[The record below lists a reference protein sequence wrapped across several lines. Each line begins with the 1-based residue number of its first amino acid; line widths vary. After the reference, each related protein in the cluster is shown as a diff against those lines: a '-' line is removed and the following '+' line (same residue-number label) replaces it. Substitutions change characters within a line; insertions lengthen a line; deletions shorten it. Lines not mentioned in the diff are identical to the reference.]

1 MSKNKKT
8 KLPNI
13 QANEKEVSK
22 SSYED
27 FMVLLFVGA
36 FLFIDFLPYFKTYEI
51 IAPQFLY
58 LTILN
63 IVVGVYIYSNPALHQ
78 VALVNIFKRSYV
90 FIAYLI
96 FILLCSV
103 SIFFSKNVSLG
114 IVSLAEIMVAF
125 AMVIN
130 FTALF
135 YNRLYLI
142 VKVAFLVGV
151 GAFLQAGKV
160 LYNFNLE
167 ANLKPIYEVLN
178 SNVMKG
184 NAGNIN
190 ILAASLLFKVS
201 FIYIG
206 ITNFQNWKK
215 WFLVIALVL
224 ATIVIFLI
232 SARAALL
239 SLIIVSVIFAVYYIK
254 TSDFK
259 GKAALQL
266 LYIVLPI
273 VVSLVSANLIFEQSK
288 SGQRFVSTA
297 DRLGQLNAE
306 DSSIQR
312 RLIFY
317 RAALGLAKESPVVGI
332 GLGNYRIESIPLDL
346 STNSSVP
353 LHAHNDFLELTAET
367 GFLNGL
373 LYFSIFVVLLFVN
386 LKRLIKAKESQL
398 KNIAL
403 LTLLLLIIY
412 GVDALINFPF
422 YRPTMQ
428 VCFSFLMAFT
438 FVNIDDVGKGTTLIN
453 KKILIGLVV
462 LCASPLYFT
471 YHAFKTSNLE
481 YLIQTDN
488 INFASSGV
496 LKGDDVVGRNPK
508 FPNVFQSSESFVE
521 YAGIYYFR
529 EKKYAEAIKLLDSA
543 NTINPYLGRPDF
555 YKYLIAAER
564 GLPDSAYFYAKSAFY
579 KRPLNDNFFETAT
592 TLAAARRDTAEILK
606 MYEMFPDI
614 LTKPLVWSKAY
625 LSLNTAGYSKNGLN
639 KFKDLALKSF
649 PKDTAVQKSIN
660 QTAITDYIVKG
671 QGLFAAGKHA
681 EALNSYQEG
690 LKLDPTN
697 IYVNQNIGFY
707 YFNLSK
713 PSLAIP
719 YFRKALDLPGLNNGK
734 TEFYLGLCYL
744 NVGDK
749 DNACKYFKL
758 AGNYPDA
765 EKLLAANCR

>member
-1 MSKNKKT
+1 
-8 KLPNI
+8 
-13 QANEKEVSK
+13 
-22 SSYED
+22 
-27 FMVLLFVGA
+27 MVLLFIGA
-36 FLFIDFLPYFKTYEI
+36 FLLIDFLPYFKTYEI

-63 IVVGVYIYSNPALHQ
+63 IVVSVYIYSSPVLHQ
-78 VALVNIFKRSYV
+78 AALVNIFKRNYV
-90 FIAYLI
+90 FIAYI
-96 FILLCSV
+96 GFILLCSI

-114 IVSLAEIMVAF
+114 IVSLAEIMVVV

-135 YNRLYLI
+135 YNKMHLI

-167 ANLKPIYEVLN
+167 TNLKSIYEVLN

-190 ILAASLLFKVS
+190 ILAASLLFKVP
-201 FIYIG
+201 FIFIG
-206 ITNFQNWKK
+206 ITNFRNWKR
-215 WFLVIALVL
+215 WFLSVALIF
-224 ATIVIFLI
+224 ATTVIFLI
-232 SARAALL
+232 SARASLL
-239 SLIIVSVIFAVYYIK
+239 SLTIVSVIFAIYYIK
-254 TSDFK
+254 TSELK
-259 GKAALQL
+259 GKAVLQL

-273 VVSLVSANLIFEQSK
+273 VISVISANLIFQQSK
-288 SGQRFVSTA
+288 LDARFVSTA
-297 DRLGQLNAE
+297 ERLSQLNAE
-306 DSSIQR
+306 DGSIQR

-317 RAALGLAKESPVVGI
+317 RAALDLAKEKPVFGI

-346 STNSSVP
+346 STNTSVP

-367 GFLNGL
+367 GLLNGL

-386 LKRLIKAKESQL
+386 LKRLIKADESQL

-403 LTLLLLIIY
+403 LTLLLLIVY
-412 GVDALINFPF
+412 GVDALFNFPF

-428 VCFSFLMAFT
+428 LCFSFLMAFT
-438 FVNIDDVGKGTTLIN
+438 FVNIDDFSKGAALVN
-453 KKILIGLVV
+453 KKILIGFVV
-462 LCASPLYFT
+462 FCILPLYFT
-471 YHAFKTSNLE
+471 YHAYKTSNLE
-481 YLIQTDN
+481 HLIQTDN
-488 INFASSGV
+488 INFSSSGV
-496 LKGDDVVGRNPK
+496 LKGDDVVGRDPK

-521 YAGIYYFR
+521 YAGIYYLR

-555 YKYLIAAER
+555 YKYLIASER
-564 GLPDSAYFYAKSAFY
+564 GLLDSAYFYAKSAFY
-579 KRPLNDNFFETAT
+579 KRPVNDNFFETAT

-606 MYEMFPDI
+606 MYETFPNI
-614 LTKPLVWSKAY
+614 PTKPLVWSKSY

-639 KFKDLALKSF
+639 KFRDLALKSF
-649 PKDTAVQKSIN
+649 PKDTTVQKSIN
-660 QTAITDYIVKG
+660 QIAITDYIVKG
-671 QGLFAAGKHA
+671 QSLFAAGKHA

-749 DNACKYFKL
+749 ANACKYFKL

>member
-1 MSKNKKT
+1 MSKNNKT
-8 KLPNI
+8 KLSDV
-13 QANEKEVSK
+13 QVNEKAGSK

-27 FMVLLFVGA
+27 FMVLFFVGA
-36 FLFIDFLPYFKTYEI
+36 FLVIDFLPYFKTFEI

-63 IVVGVYIYSNPALHQ
+63 IFVSLYIYSNPALHQ
-78 VALVNIFKRSYV
+78 TALVNIFKSSYV
-90 FIAYLI
+90 FVSYIV

-103 SIFFSKNVSLG
+103 SIFFAKNISLG
-114 IVSLAEIMVAF
+114 IVSLAEIIVAF
-125 AMVIN
+125 TMVIN
-130 FTALF
+130 FTTLF
-135 YNRLYLI
+135 YNRLHLI
-142 VKVAFLVGV
+142 VKVAFLVGFS
-151 GAFLQAGKV
+151 AFLQAGKV

-167 ANLKPIYEVLN
+167 TNLKPIYEVLN

-190 ILAASLLFKVS
+190 ILAASLLFKVP
-201 FIYIG
+201 FIYVG
-206 ITNFQNWKK
+206 ITNFSNWKK
-215 WFLVIALVL
+215 WFLAVALVF
-224 ATIVIFLI
+224 ATTVIFLI

-239 SLIIVSVIFAVYYIK
+239 SLIIVTAIFAVYYVK
-254 TSDFK
+254 TSEFK

-266 LYIVLPI
+266 LYIVFPV
-273 VVSLVSANLIFEQSK
+273 VVSFAWANLTFEQSK
-288 SGQRFVSTA
+288 LDPRFVSTA
-297 DRLGQLNAE
+297 ERLAQLNAE
-306 DSSIQR
+306 DGSINR
-312 RLIFY
+312 RLVFY
-317 RAALGLAKESPVVGI
+317 RAALGLAKEKPIVGI

-373 LYFSIFVVLLFVN
+373 LYFSIFVVLLVVN
-386 LKRLIKAKESQL
+386 VKRLFKSRDVLISKTS
-398 KNIAL
+398 L
-403 LTLLLLIIY
+403 LALLLLVIY
-412 GVDALINFPF
+412 GIDALFNFPF

-438 FVNIDDVGKGTTLIN
+438 FVNIGDIGKHATLVN
-453 KKILIGLVV
+453 KKILVGLIA
-462 LCASPLYFT
+462 LCALPLYFT
-471 YHAFKTSNLE
+471 YHASKTSNLE

-529 EKKYAEAIKLLDSA
+529 EKKYTEAIKLLDSA
-543 NTINPYLGRPDF
+543 NKINPYLGRPDF
-555 YKYLIAAER
+555 YKYLIANER

-579 KRPLNDNFFETAT
+579 KRPVNDNFFETAT

-606 MYEMFPDI
+606 MYETFPAI
-614 LTKPLVWSKAY
+614 LTKPASWSKAY
-625 LSLNTAGYSKNGLN
+625 LSLNAAGYSKNGLD

-649 PKDTAVQKSIN
+649 PADTIVQKSIN
-660 QTAITDYIVKG
+660 QIAITDYIVKG
-671 QGLFAAGKHA
+671 QSLFATGKHI
-681 EALNSYQEG
+681 EALDSYQQG

-713 PSLAIP
+713 PNLAIP
-719 YFRKALDLPGLNNGK
+719 YFKKALDLPGLNNGK
-734 TEFYLGLCYL
+734 TEFFLGLCYL

-749 DNACKYFKL
+749 ENACKYFKQ

-765 EKLLAANCR
+765 EKLLVANCR